1 VSQLKQMNEILVT
14 MAGIGVAQH
23 QGILRT
29 LLGSCIGIMLYERKL
44 KLVGLAHV
52 VMPDSM
58 GRSQSAGKYA
68 DTAIPETIRRMTDL
82 AGGLRLSLSAKIAG
96 GANMFAHV
104 SPNVT
109 NTIGEQN
116 VLAVEKTLAAL
127 EIPILGRHL
136 GGTFGR
142 RMVVEVENGVV
153 QIHVIGQPVFPL

>member
-1 VSQLKQMNEILVT
+1 MNQIKQTNEILVT

-58 GRSQSAGKYA
+58 GRRHPAGKYA

-82 AGGLRLSLSAKIAG
+82 AGGLKLSLSAKIAG
-96 GANMFAHV
+96 GANMFANV

-153 QIHVIGQPVFPL
+153 QIHVIGQPIVPL